1 MSARAPTDGWPYIT
15 LEVNGI
21 PLPFKHLAMPGAR
34 RNLKNALVLAQAEG
48 LELVQAA
55 TAEGATDHDRAQVE
69 RATLLIEG
77 SVGAYLMPLWAGP
90 RMPTQDKVEADE
102 AAEPT
107 DLHFKGADHKEAAGL
122 AFAADLCESYG
133 VAFEHLAQCVRILSD
148 VTAPGARDPSGKEVA
163 EVVRVFPVQREATT

>member
-102 AAEPT
+102 AAEPA

-122 AFAADLCESYG
+122 AFAGIGWVGYNSWVM
-133 VAFEHLAQCVRILSD
+133 VAIGAALMFSAVYDRCPIWRA
-148 VTAPGARDPSGKEVA
+148 VTNQFKKMSGRA
-163 EVVRVFPVQREATT
+163 